1 MFGTLIALV
10 VIGTLFDI
18 GVILNK
24 KYNNSLV
31 ISSDRIIL
39 VDVKLDETS
48 QENKPEKK
56 PSKSGN

>member
-31 ISSDRIIL
+31 ISSDRIVL
-39 VDVKLDETS
+39 VDVKLDETC
-48 QENKPEKK
+48 QENKPEK
-56 PSKSGN
+56 PSKSGS